1 MQNNEPSGITADLP
15 NYKSALSRAFN
26 FYNQNKDKKDAR
38 VYLKAYV
45 KQYKLDID
53 LDRVSDKQ
61 IDTTSSWLAKILLN
75 GNQIKI
81 DDVDKLHNYLKDLVL
96 TEPDVKEVEVEKV
109 ARPTIQ
115 DYMQDKIAEV
125 VGELEGH
132 IDAYIKEDK
141 ELDLYA
147 YLQGN
152 NVPKPYCTS
161 IDAWV
166 RKRSQEFIEVYQS
179 DDKELKEAYSFITR
193 RQLANLIK
201 MLGAFV
207 TDIERYTQFKKANR
221 KPRVKKAKPASL
233 QVARL
238 NYKKEDT
245 ELGLKSVNPAEIVGA
260 SQVWIYNTKYKRL
273 GVYRSDSALGIQVK
287 GSTLQNYDPDMC
299 EQRSIRRPEIIVK
312 RVLTSSKVQLRKFL
326 SDIETKEFEL
336 TGRINDEC
344 IIVRVIK

>member
-1 MQNNEPSGITADLP
+1 MSEPSGITAELP

-38 VYLKAYV
+38 VYLKTYV
-45 KQYKLDID
+45 KQHKLEID

-61 IDTTSSWLAKILLN
+61 IDTTSSWLAKLLLN

-81 DDVDKLHNYLKDLVL
+81 EDIDKLHVYLKNLVL
-96 TEPDVKEVEVEKV
+96 TEPEVKEVEVEKV

-132 IDAYIKEDK
+132 IDAFIKESK

-152 NVPKPYCTS
+152 NVPKPYCAN

-201 MLGAFV
+201 MLGSFV

-221 KPRVKKAKPASL
+221 KPRVKKAKPASM
-233 QVARL
+233 QVAKL

-260 SQVWIYNTKYKRL
+260 SQVWVYNTKYKRL
-273 GVYRSDSALGIQVK
+273 AAYRSDSALGIQVK
-287 GSTLQNYDPDMC
+287 GSTLQNYDPDMS
-299 EQRSIRRPEIIVK
+299 EQKSIRRPEIIVK